1 MAEAVTESSKRG
13 PREGGLLAGWRAV
26 TSQDLPRAEELFAAA
41 DVDLVHRRVLGKH
54 YFFSRSPSHVEHVF
68 ISAHDRYRKSTHYRL
83 LAAVTGEG
91 LLTNEGES
99 WARQRR
105 LIQPVFTRRN
115 LDRLV
120 PHMAAATQEFL
131 DRWPETSPTGPVD
144 VASAMTEVTLDVVGR
159 ALFGATLAD
168 TAARLR
174 PAVAVGL
181 ETALAGARLQTL
193 LALPRWLVDAIGAA
207 IFYVPLL
214 PPPLGR
220 IRHAMRTIDA
230 TVRAIIDERV
240 ATGSGTEDD
249 LLGQLLGARGEDGE
263 AMARQQVRDEIVTL
277 MLAGHETTA
286 NGLAWLWYVLAEQPE
301 ARRRLYA
308 EIDEAL
314 SGRVPTA
321 PDVDRLSWTTACFQE
336 TLRLYPPAWVLER
349 EARVDDEFGGEHI
362 PAGSTVIFPVHL
374 IHRDPRSWPEPEAFD
389 PRRFL
394 PGAPPPPRG
403 AYLPFGAGRRS
414 CIGAMF
420 ALIEGTLIAAMV
432 AQRYEL
438 DLPPEAHV
446 VPSATVTLRPRG
458 GLPMTVRKLRSI
470 PSPPTNS
477 QGRSS
482 AGTPRRGIQKTV

>member
-1 MAEAVTESSKRG
+1 MAAATVKRK
-13 PREGGLLAGWRAV
+13 PGLLADFRAV
-26 TSQDLPRAEELFAAA
+26 TSQDLPRAEDIFPSP

-54 YFFSRSPSHVEHVF
+54 YFFCRSPSHVEHVF
-68 ISAHDRYRKSTHYRL
+68 ITAHDRYRKAAHYRL

-91 LLTNEGES
+91 LLTNEGEP

-105 LIQPVFTRRN
+105 LMQPVFTRRN

-120 PHMAAATQEFL
+120 PLMTAATKEFL
-131 DRWPETSPTGPVD
+131 DRWPRESTARTVD

-168 TAARLR
+168 AAPKLR

-193 LALPRWLVDAIGAA
+193 LALPRWFIDAVGAVLFHA
-207 IFYVPLL
+207 PLL
-214 PPPLGR
+214 PRRLGR
-220 IRHAMRTIDA
+220 IRDAMRTIDA
-230 TVRAIIDERV
+230 TVRAIIDERI
-240 ATGSGTEDD
+240 AGGNGAEDD

-263 AMARQQVRDEIVTL
+263 AMARQQVRDEVVTL

-286 NGLAWLWYVLAEQPE
+286 NGLSWLWYVLAEHPE

-308 EIDEAL
+308 EVGEVL
-314 SGRVPTA
+314 SGRLPTA
-321 PDVDRLSWTTACFQE
+321 ADIDRLSWTTACFQE

-349 EARVDDEFGGEHI
+349 EASVDDELGGERV

-374 IHRDPRSWPEPEAFD
+374 VHRDRRSWPNPDAFD
-389 PRRFL
+389 PARFL

-414 CIGAMF
+414 CIGATF
-420 ALIEGTLIAAMV
+420 ALIEGTVIAAMI
-432 AQRYEL
+432 AERYEL
-438 DLPPEAHV
+438 DLPHEAEI

-458 GLPMTVRKLRSI
+458 GLPMIVRCAR
-470 PSPPTNS
+470 
-477 QGRSS
+477 
-482 AGTPRRGIQKTV
+482 